1 MRRYDPRQLVGDAS
15 GKLRR
20 LLIGYGQYGRNLAGF
35 GDFAERTRGH
45 ECGPVLEDSIVRPG
59 CGPIAN
65 RGYQSVFLQRLSRL
79 KLHR

>member
-20 LLIGYGQYGRNLAGF
+20 LLIGYGQYGCDLAGF
-35 GDFAERTRGH
+35 GDSAERTREH
-45 ECGPVLEDSIVRPG
+45 ERGPVLGDSIVRPG

-65 RGYQSVFLQRLSRL
+65 RGYQSVYLQRLFRL
-79 KLHR
+79 GLHR